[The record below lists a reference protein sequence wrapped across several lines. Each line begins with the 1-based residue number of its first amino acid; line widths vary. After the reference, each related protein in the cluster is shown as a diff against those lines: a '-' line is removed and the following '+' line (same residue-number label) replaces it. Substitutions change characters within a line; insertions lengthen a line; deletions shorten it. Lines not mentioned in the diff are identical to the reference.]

1 MSFTQKLPACH
12 RSIKGEQ
19 TADILYTLTKYAAPR
34 HQETT
39 DAHAF
44 HSLLC
49 AAHIISENHPL
60 PQKLDA
66 VTCFQVITEYHCGHL
81 CPMCPYASRNK
92 NHLET
97 EESILHAYALKN
109 FQSFQFLKKS
119 GLTAEHFQ
127 SIFLLN
133 NLPSGKIVSTLPLF
147 RLAYSYINHAGND
160 SLSFSELPAMIAYAL
175 DQNNRGK
182 LLPQNV
188 QYIKRYLEKL
198 QLQGSSLKEEKIQ
211 KSLSSVLHPKTNIE
225 TAQENKDIK
234 DIPVIKQQ
242 KDSSEECISGLLASE
257 STKPTKKESIPVQ
270 SPSSMPLPNT
280 LNGMTFQTSTT
291 VSESVPN
298 VNPPVTGDYLQEES
312 LFYPAAFSIQEAE
325 RTGYP
330 IHVISE
336 NAADLRQLEVFLQFN
351 PLVGIEIVTD
361 AQNHKQMVLLCAANQ
376 FYYIPADSESIL
388 PLFRLYFAKSSV
400 RRQICMEPYKVYYF
414 LQHNDIYCQNVYSL
428 RTAYRILA
436 ETRRS
441 TKLKKPSEMIKELV
455 SKTNTYN
462 YSPYIFSMLQYVKMY
477 EVLSTHPILCQK
489 ECLEKLQ
496 IVSSIEMFLGIS
508 YELKEVADTQKSLFD
523 LDEQLECRFHYT
535 SDIKLKKG
543 IYSVTFTF
551 SHEKPVQALVTSILY
566 RIARKNLAHMY
577 GYRLLCFSQ
586 DSFTIATTTEYYGQL
601 CEIVANLSAY
611 LAKKQDLISLVVKE
625 NIQKTDI

>member
-12 RSIKGEQ
+12 RSINGDL
-19 TADILYTLTKYAAPR
+19 TADTLYTLTKYTAPK
-34 HQETT
+34 HQENT

-60 PQKLDA
+60 PQKLDD
-66 VTCFQVITEYHCGHL
+66 VTCFQVITKYHCGHL
-81 CPMCPYASRNK
+81 CSMCPYSSRNK

-97 EESILHAYALKN
+97 EENVLLAYALKN

-127 SIFLLN
+127 SVFLLN
-133 NLPSGKIVSTLPLF
+133 NAPSGRIVSTLPLF
-147 RLAYSYINHAGND
+147 RLAYSYIDHAGN
-160 SLSFSELPAMIAYAL
+160 STLSFSKLPNMIAYAL

-188 QYIKRYLEKL
+188 QYIKNYLEKL
-198 QLQGSSLKEEKIQ
+198 QSQGSSLKEEKIQ
-211 KSLSSVLHPKTNIE
+211 KPLSSVLYPKPE
-225 TAQENKDIK
+225 TAQENKNTEDTSTVK
-234 DIPVIKQQ
+234 PSG
-242 KDSSEECISGLLASE
+242 DSSEECINGLLASE
-257 STKPTKKESIPVQ
+257 SIKPTKKEPLPLPL
-270 SPSSMPLPNT
+270 PSSPDTSSCMA
-280 LNGMTFQTSTT
+280 FQTSTT
-291 VSESVPN
+291 VSEPASDH
-298 VNPPVTGDYLQEES
+298 NPPLAEDSLQEES
-312 LFYPAAFSIQEAE
+312 LFYPAVFSIQEAE
-325 RTGYP
+325 KTGYP
-330 IHVISE
+330 FHVISD

-351 PLVGIEIVTD
+351 PLVGMEIVTD
-361 AQNHKQMVLLCAANQ
+361 AKTNKQMVLLCAANQ
-376 FYYIPADSESIL
+376 FYYLPIDIEAIL
-388 PLFRLYFAKSSV
+388 ALFRLYFAKSSV

-436 ETRRS
+436 EARGN

-455 SKTNTYN
+455 SRTNTYD

-489 ECLEKLQ
+489 ECLQKLK
-496 IVSSIEMFLGIS
+496 IISSIEMFLGIS
-508 YELKEVADTQKSLFD
+508 YELKEIADTQKSLFD
-523 LDEQLECRFHYT
+523 LDDKLECRFHYNP
-535 SDIKLKKG
+535 DIKLKEG

-551 SHEKPVQALVTSILY
+551 SHEKPVQPLVTNILY

-577 GYRLLCFSQ
+577 GYRLLCFSS

-611 LAKKQDLISLVVKE
+611 LAKKQDLLSLVVKE
-625 NIQKTDI
+625 NIQKTDK